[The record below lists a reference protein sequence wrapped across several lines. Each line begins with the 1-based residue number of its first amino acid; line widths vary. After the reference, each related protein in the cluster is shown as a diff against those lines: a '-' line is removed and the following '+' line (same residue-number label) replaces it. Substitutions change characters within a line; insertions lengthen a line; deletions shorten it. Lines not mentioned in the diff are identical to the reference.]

1 MRHPL
6 WSEHTRVFVDTNS
19 LMEDTAATFIWT
31 RLIPLLRAKGIPSLI
46 VAKSVVDEL
55 DRLASDGDESTA
67 RRARAAKL
75 TVKSLLDADEAEV
88 RGEKND
94 SFPDNLFLALFTSL
108 RLKYRLILITQ
119 DRKLAKDILSLNS
132 SSSVDRIRGIDA
144 FRIGSSGDPM
154 RWQLDPSDPSGVKY
168 ILNQLPEPGNQQT
181 KPDPASAASASP
193 SSPSSVEPF
202 ARPQDVAQLND
213 TPLNMTE
220 IPGSDDVVKDA
231 NGAPLRLGEKLG
243 SGGEGTTYETDNA
256 LVCKVYQRSRLKQS
270 TIDKIKL
277 MSSRQVRHPAI
288 CWPISLAYNSH
299 NEAVG
304 YLMPKAE
311 GKELQTTVFI
321 PPRLQKIFPHWI
333 RWHLVQL
340 TSTILN
346 AVAYLHSLNVLLGD
360 INARNILVQDASTV
374 FFVDCDSYQVEG
386 FPCPVGQP
394 PYLAPELYGEK
405 LSSTLRTLEHE
416 HFAIATLVFMLL
428 HPGKPPYSH
437 EGGGDPSENVR
448 KQHFPYP
455 LGDRHGSR
463 SPTGPWRF
471 IWSHLPYYVKEA
483 FYKKVFGPDSH
494 LSKRLSVTEWQALM
508 RRYENDFAKG
518 YFSDELFPK
527 GFKQLTKEQAEQ
539 NGIPW
544 RYCGVCGKGF
554 PVYQDHF
561 TKCYDCRAGLLS
573 SRPQ

>member
-19 LMEDTAATFIWT
+19 LMEDTAETFIWT

-55 DRLASDGDESTA
+55 DRLTSDRDESTA

-88 RGEKND
+88 SGEEND
-94 SFPDNLFLALFTSL
+94 SFPDNLFLALFTRI

-144 FRIGSSGDPM
+144 FRIGSNGDPM
-154 RWQLDPSDPSGVKY
+154 RWQLDPIDPSGVKY
-168 ILNQLPEPGNQQT
+168 ILNQLPDPGNQQT
-181 KPDPASAASASP
+181 RPDPAGAAPASP
-193 SSPSSVEPF
+193 SSPPSVEPF

-231 NGAPLRLGEKLG
+231 NGVPLRLGEKLG
-243 SGGEGTTYETDNA
+243 SGGEGTAYETDNG
-256 LVCKVYQRSRLKQS
+256 LVCKVYQRGRLKQS

-304 YLMPKAE
+304 YLMPRAK

-321 PPRLQKIFPHWI
+321 PPRLQKTFP
-333 RWHLVQL
+333 RWTRRHLVQL
-340 TSTILN
+340 TSTILD
-346 AVAYLHSLNVLLGD
+346 AVSYLHSLKVLLGD
-360 INARNILVQDASTV
+360 INARNILVQKASTV

-394 PYLAPELYGEK
+394 PYLAPELYGKK
-405 LSSTLRTLEHE
+405 LSSTLRTLEQE

-428 HPGKPPYSH
+428 HTGKPPYSH
-437 EGGGDPSENVR
+437 EGGGNPSENVR

-455 LGDRHGSR
+455 LGDRHSSR
-463 SPTGPWRF
+463 LPAGPWRF
-471 IWSHLPYYVKEA
+471 MWSHLPYAMKEA
-483 FYKKVFGPDSH
+483 FHKVFGPDSH
-494 LSKRLSVTEWQALM
+494 LSKRLSVEEWQTRARHYEHCLAM
-508 RRYENDFAKG
+508 RYLSE
-518 YFSDELFPK
+518 ELFPK
-527 GFKQLTKEQAEQ
+527 DFKILTKEQTAQ
-539 NGIPW
+539 KDTLW
-544 RYCGVCGKGF
+544 R
-554 PVYQDHF
+554 
-561 TKCYDCRAGLLS
+561 
-573 SRPQ
+573 